1 MDVSSKLAG
10 FVLRLFLV
18 IGVVVI
24 LYYGQGV
31 LLLLTVAG
39 LIAMLLNPIDN
50 KLRSWGWKPGFA
62 IAGAMLVL
70 LVFFAALFFAVGK
83 QASRFASNWQQI
95 EERLTQQIEQAR
107 EQVPL
112 LPDTGGGGETTPG
125 SDSTAVATDTGD
137 GSSSSGSVLSNLP
150 IGSKQITGA
159 LSGTLSLLGDF
170 LLMLVYVVLFLSQ
183 KQRLY
188 EFVLRRVPDRYSAET
203 RRAID
208 ESTDVAQDYLKGRLI
223 LIVILSVLYSI
234 GFSLVGLDYAIV
246 VAVLVAVLSIIPYL
260 GNIIGGILAMAI
272 AIAGG
277 GGTTM
282 ILGILG
288 TMAIAQLL
296 ESYILTPLIVGDE
309 VDINP
314 LTTIIAVIA
323 FTVMWGP
330 VGAIVAI
337 PLVAIVRVMCKHIEG
352 LKDYAYLL
360 GQD

>member
-1 MDVSSKLAG
+1 METSVKLRG
-10 FVLRLFLV
+10 FVLRLFAV
-18 IGVVVI
+18 IGMVAI
-24 LYYGQGV
+24 LYFGQGV
-31 LLLLTVAG
+31 LLLLTLAG

-50 KLRSWGWKPGFA
+50 KLRDWGWKPGFA
-62 IAGAMLVL
+62 IAGATFVL
-70 LVFFAALFFAVGK
+70 LLFFAALFFAIGK
-83 QASRFASNWQQI
+83 QAARFATNWPKI
-95 EERLTQQIEQAR
+95 EERLAKQVERAR
-107 EQVPL
+107 DQVPF
-112 LPDTGGGGETTPG
+112 LPDEGAETTP
-125 SDSTAVATDTGD
+125 SDSTATAANPSGGGGGGALSGLPV
-137 GSSSSGSVLSNLP
+137 GSE
-150 IGSKQITGA
+150 QITGA
-159 LSGTLSLLGDF
+159 LSSTVGVAGDF
-170 LLMLVYVVLFLSQ
+170 LLMLVYVVLFLAQ
-183 KQRLY
+183 KERLY
-188 EFVLRRVPDRYSAET
+188 EFLV
-203 RRAID
+203 RRAPD
-208 ESTDVAQDYLKGRLI
+208 EERDTMEETVGKASDVAQNYLKGRLI

-260 GNIIGGILAMAI
+260 GNIIGGVLAMAI

-277 GGTTM
+277 GGSTM

-288 TMAIAQLL
+288 TMAIAQTL

-314 LTTIIAVIA
+314 LTTVVAVIA

-337 PLVAIVRVMCKHIEG
+337 PIVAILRVICMHVSG